1 LAHRNAGRVVQSRP
15 EIPSTYRGLVDPSR
29 RRGIPN
35 LARCRRAPS
44 VRVDTLLLPAS
55 RYQPCSPPFHL
66 SPACSRDSNWTH
78 MHELPDLRPGAL
90 CYSHRVTREL
100 RAIAP
105 ARPRFER
112 APSPLLSLRIPQP
125 GDSGVSLYRS
135 QFAGE
140 VFERIEARKNKSRSF
155 SVRRPSRGSGTKR
168 RASRLF
174 APFRCQGRQDDKLKP
189 RRPKEK

>member
-1 LAHRNAGRVVQSRP
+1 MSAGLKRPMSTALAHRNAGRVVQSRP

-90 CYSHRVTREL
+90 CYSHRVTREP
-100 RAIAP
+100 RGERGGFWAP
-105 ARPRFER
+105 RDSAR
-112 APSPLLSLRIPQP
+112 APQI
-125 GDSGVSLYRS
+125 
-135 QFAGE
+135 
-140 VFERIEARKNKSRSF
+140 
-155 SVRRPSRGSGTKR
+155 
-168 RASRLF
+168 RASAFPF
-174 APFRCQGRQDDKLKP
+174 AFPSDTAAGRFGGILVSFTVC
-189 RRPKEK
+189 RRSV